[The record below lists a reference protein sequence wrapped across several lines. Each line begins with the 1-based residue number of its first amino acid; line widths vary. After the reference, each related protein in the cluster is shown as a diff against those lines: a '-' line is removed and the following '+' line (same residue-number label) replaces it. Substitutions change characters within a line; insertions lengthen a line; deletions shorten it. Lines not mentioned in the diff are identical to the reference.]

1 MSHIRLDKEG
11 MYNDQGKL
19 IDLYIPRKCAVTNKV
34 IHAKDSASV
43 QINVG
48 EVISLLFQRLIMI

>member
-1 MSHIRLDKEG
+1 MSQIRLEKEG

-34 IHAKDSASV
+34 IHAKDAASV
-43 QINVG
+43 QLNIG
-48 EVISLLFQRLIMI
+48 EVKLSSSL

>member
-19 IDLYIPRKCAVTNKV
+19 VDMYIPRKCAVTNKV
-34 IHAKDSASV
+34 IHAKDAASV
-43 QINVG
+43 QLNIG
-48 EVISLLFQRLIMI
+48 EVTLTES